1 MLHYDFH
8 LNGVD
13 VVGDHHKLSLL
24 LLDQG
29 GHSVDTMA
37 NHSSTLGGCV
47 LLASSPV
54 KETLDPNREMFL
66 KLFRPLLYCAASFK
80 YPSLSRGGVKR
91 PDGDL
96 IFPSALADKHYG
108 LTALSSRECSTSQ
121 IISHIVLFK
130 QTWRR
135 RAPSA
140 SPSWPAWSRACTCP
154 SA

>member
-37 NHSSTLGGCV
+37 NHSSTLGGCI

-54 KETLDPNREMFL
+54 KETLVTDPDREMFL
-66 KLFRPLLYCAASFK
+66 KMFRPTTLLCRQF
-80 YPSLSRGGVKR
+80 
-91 PDGDL
+91 
-96 IFPSALADKHYG
+96 
-108 LTALSSRECSTSQ
+108 Q
-121 IISHIVLFK
+121 I
-130 QTWRR
+130 
-135 RAPSA
+135 P
-140 SPSWPAWSRACTCP
+140 
-154 SA
+154 